1 MYTLIEN
8 FCLGLRR
15 LELFG
20 RARSLRRGWVSA
32 LAEGEEGGV
41 GAVLGGDVSMES
53 EETPVRWEREAWEM
67 KMKEFAIHAGGR
79 CVVPMTPGMF
89 LSSYVFKIYPHDVD
103 LAPQKSTHFDPN
115 PLYVVVPVT
124 NLTTHLPLAWAMR
137 QAEWLYRWGH
147 LVITTTTSIL
157 LRG

>member
-41 GAVLGGDVSMES
+41 GVVFGGDVSMES

-67 KMKEFAIHAGGR
+67 KMKEFAMHAGGK
-79 CVVPMTPGMF
+79 CVVPMTPGIF
-89 LSSYVFKIYPHDVD
+89 LS
-103 LAPQKSTHFDPN
+103 
-115 PLYVVVPVT
+115 LYVLENYPNSVASLDR
-124 NLTTHLPLAWAMR
+124 NR
-137 QAEWLYRWGH
+137 R
-147 LVITTTTSIL
+147 TSTQIPCTWWFK
-157 LRG
+157 